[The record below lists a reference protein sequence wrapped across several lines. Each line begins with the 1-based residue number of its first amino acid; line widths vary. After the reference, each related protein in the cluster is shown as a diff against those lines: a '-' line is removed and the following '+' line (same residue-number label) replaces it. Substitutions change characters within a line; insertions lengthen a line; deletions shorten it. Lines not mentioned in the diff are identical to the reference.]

1 MASRRQAVHRLEKR
15 LRSLRGCA
23 GASRGCARLLALTAL
38 ATLVGS
44 FGAPVQA
51 QQARTANDRVYS
63 DAQARRGQALY
74 KERCA
79 SCHGEALRGDSG
91 PPLTGDEFV
100 AVWGSQP
107 LSDLVGKI
115 LTTMPANDPG
125 KLTRQQSTDLV
136 SHMLQVGK
144 YPAGQADLAVDET
157 TLKLITI
164 AAAQASAAGGVQPIA
179 PAASHAPSFPP
190 AGNLAQVMRGI
201 LFPSSN
207 LIFNVQSHDPN
218 ELKPAPTGT
227 GLGTTGGFSWV
238 DWGAGIYSPWEL
250 VDYAAVAL
258 AESAPLMLTPG
269 RRCENGKPVPVDRP
283 DWIKFTQELADAGRA
298 AYKASQTRNQEA
310 VSDATNQIA
319 DSCLNCHQVYRDN
332 PAFRTKDPAN
342 KSGRCTVK

>member
-1 MASRRQAVHRLEKR
+1 MASHEQGVQGLEGRQRCVRV
-15 LRSLRGCA
+15 
-23 GASRGCARLLALTAL
+23 LALAGL

-44 FGAPVQA
+44 LGAPVQA
-51 QQARTANDRVYS
+51 QQVRTANDRVYS
-63 DAQARRGQALY
+63 DAQAKRGQALY
-74 KERCA
+74 QERCA
-79 SCHGEALRGDSG
+79 ACHGEALRGDSG

-125 KLTRQQSTDLV
+125 KLTRQQSADLV
-136 SHMLQVGK
+136 GLILQVGK
-144 YPAGQADLAVDET
+144 FPAGQADLAVDEAA
-157 TLKLITI
+157 LKLITI
-164 AAAQASAAGGVQPIA
+164 LPAQASAGGRAIA

-190 AGNLAQVMRGI
+190 AGNLAQLMRGI

-227 GLGTTGGFSWV
+227 GLAATGGFSWV

-298 AYKASQTRNQEA
+298 AYKASQTRNQEV

-319 DSCLNCHQVYRDN
+319 DSCLHCHEVYRDN
-332 PAFRTKDPAN
+332 PAFRTKDPSN